1 MIIRVLWEEEK
12 AAADDLKEDVESLP
26 EELTSEDEAN
36 LYALK
41 ETSDKTLL
49 SVGGLYEREK
59 APGGHSMA
67 SPSG

>member
-36 LYALK
+36 VYALK
-41 ETSDKTLL
+41 ETNDKTLL
-49 SVGGLYEREK
+49 SFGG
-59 APGGHSMA
+59 
-67 SPSG
+67 

>member
-1 MIIRVLWEEEK
+1 MIIRTLWEEEK

-36 LYALK
+36 VYALK

-49 SVGGLYEREK
+49 SFGG
-59 APGGHSMA
+59 
-67 SPSG
+67 